1 MNPQGFALFAE
12 DTSPEEE
19 WDRAATPLNRV
30 SHSHL
35 FPDPLRASSLLSL
48 FTLLQEGHC
57 YLLTSCGLAY

>member
-1 MNPQGFALFAE
+1 MNPQGLALFAE

-35 FPDPLRASSLLSL
+35 FPVPLRSSSLLSL
-48 FTLLQEGHC
+48 FTLLQ
-57 YLLTSCGLAY
+57 